1 MLSEVAGGV
10 EFMKMICFTKSVST
24 AHNTSLSHTHTDS
37 EQKKCDNKR
46 ERTVKKA
53 ENSAVSG
60 GFGG

>member
-24 AHNTSLSHTHTDS
+24 ADNTSLTHTDS